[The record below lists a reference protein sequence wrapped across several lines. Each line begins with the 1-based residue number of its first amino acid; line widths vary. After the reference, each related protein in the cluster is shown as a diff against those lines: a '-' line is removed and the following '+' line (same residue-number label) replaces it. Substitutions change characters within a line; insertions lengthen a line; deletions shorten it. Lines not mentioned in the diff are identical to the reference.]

1 MDHRE
6 NYLSQPGTLPFP
18 LPERVIFNEVGSR
31 DGFQLEKRT
40 IPTPDK
46 VSIINAL
53 ARTGID
59 RIQVT
64 SFVRPDAV
72 PQLSDADEV
81 MTAIDRV
88 PGVLYT
94 VLVPNLRGAER
105 ALKHDVDGFDLMLS
119 VTDSHSL
126 ANANRP
132 TADAMALLRP
142 VADLGNE
149 HGVQLTAGLGTSLGC
164 PFEGRVGYDRV
175 AWVVGELSEMGVK
188 RIALADTVGVA
199 APGHVYELCS
209 RLNQDFPDVTVTLHL
224 HDTRGL
230 ALPNVLAGLAAGVVD
245 YDASVGGLGGCPFAP
260 GASGN
265 VASEDLVHMLQ
276 LLGIATGVDL
286 DAMLEVSRQVA
297 PLVDHPLESSL
308 PRSGPSWNVY
318 TPPTRQVIAP
328 AEATF

>member
-1 MDHRE
+1 MDHRQ
-6 NYLSQPGTLPFP
+6 NYLSSPGTLPFSV
-18 LPERVIFNEVGSR
+18 PERVVFNEVGSR

-40 IPTPDK
+40 IPTPEK
-46 VSIINAL
+46 VKVIDAL
-53 ARTGID
+53 ARTGVD

-81 MTAIDRV
+81 MSAIDRV
-88 PGVLYT
+88 PDVRYT

-105 ALKHDVDGFDLMLS
+105 ALKFDVDGFDLMLS

-132 TADAMALLRP
+132 TAEAMASLRP

-149 HGVQLTAGLGTSLGC
+149 HGIELTAGLGTSLGC
-164 PFEGRVGYDRV
+164 PFEGRVSYDRV
-175 AWVVGELSEMGVK
+175 AWVVAGLRDMGVK

-199 APGHVYELCS
+199 APGHVYEACS
-209 RLNQDFPDVTVTLHL
+209 RLAQDFPDVTVSLHL

-276 LLGIATGVDL
+276 LLGVATGVDL

-318 TPPTRQVIAP
+318 TPPTGQVIETAD
-328 AEATF
+328 ATF